1 MSGFAGIF
9 HLDGSPVDPER
20 LHKMAQALQYRGQDG
35 TKVWH
40 DGPIGFVHIHFWT
53 TPEEVGEEQP
63 IPSADGRLWL
73 TADARV
79 DNRDELIPLLQA
91 AGYLNKE
98 IPTDAEL
105 ILAAYERWG
114 EDCAQHLIG
123 DFAFA
128 LWDAPARRL
137 FLVRDVIGIRQMY
150 YAYMDGALYF
160 GNTIGTILAALP
172 RQPALNRPLIH
183 EFLRGSYR
191 RWICQTVYEDVRR
204 LPPTHYL
211 TVDREVHEPRLYY
224 VLGSGPA
231 PHCTSDEEWLQAFR
245 DLFREAV
252 RCRLRSTTPVGI
264 SVSGGL
270 DSSAVAC
277 VAHELSQQ
285 ANLSEIRLYSL
296 VYRETPGADEGK
308 FLDAVAA
315 QCASFV
321 TTRIVGDQ
329 FWALR
334 EFGSDGGYPL
344 DEPEI
349 HTLRS
354 QALALLRVAV
364 ANGCRVMLLG
374 EGGDHLLAE
383 DLYAEPLGLN
393 GLSWRDW
400 RAEVH
405 HFRKWSRMGWLS
417 LLFRAYIVPA
427 VPDELSVK
435 LETLRL
441 SVAKTRPWL
450 GRVHLGFDQDG
461 WLLKNGFYGPSSLSS
476 SARVA
481 IRNVRYPR
489 EIARLSALDVTAAY
503 AGVQYRCPFWDRRL
517 VNFLLHTP
525 RHLTSWRGVNRVIQ
539 RKSMSGILPEA
550 VRQRHCKGV
559 FDELVHKGL
568 MRERQC
574 IEQLLN
580 KSWAERL
587 GLLRSM
593 PLRDAFERYWHNQ
606 DRNYQELLRPL
617 YLEAWL
623 RTRMD
628 LVRIR
633 GKEQIH
639 V

>member
-40 DGPIGFVHIHFWT
+40 DGAIGFVHVHFWT

-128 LWDAPARRL
+128 LWDASARRL
-137 FLVRDVIGIRQMY
+137 FLARDVIGIRQMY
-150 YAYMDGALYF
+150 YAHMDGALYF
-160 GNTIGTILAALP
+160 GNTIGAILAALP

-191 RWICQTVYEDVRR
+191 RWICQTIYEDVRR

-277 VAHELSQQ
+277 VAHELTQQQ
-285 ANLSEIRLYSL
+285 ASLPEIRLYSL
-296 VYRETPGADEGK
+296 IYQETPAADESS
-308 FLDAVAA
+308 FLDAVVA
-315 QCASFV
+315 QCARFV
-321 TTRIVGDQ
+321 TTRIVADQ

-334 EFGSDGGYPL
+334 EFGSDGGFPL

-349 HTLRS
+349 YALRS
-354 QALALLRVAV
+354 QTLAPWRSAV
-364 ANGCRVMLLG
+364 ADGCRVILSG
-374 EGGDHLLAE
+374 DGGDQVVAQN
-383 DLYAEPLGLN
+383 LYSEPQALRGLG
-393 GLSWRDW
+393 WRDW
-400 RAEVH
+400 LSEAQY
-405 HFRKWSRMGWLS
+405 FRMATRYSWLS
-417 LLFRAYIVPA
+417 LLFRAYILPLL
-427 VPDELSVK
+427 PRRILSVIEDFYINFDRTRSWLK
-435 LETLRL
+435 GWHFNYGRDVCPLERAFFRPPNLR
-441 SVAKTRPWL
+441 
-450 GRVHLGFDQDG
+450 
-461 WLLKNGFYGPSSLSS
+461 PS
-476 SARVA
+476 AQT
-481 IRNVRYPR
+481 INENVRCAR
-489 EIARLSALDVTAAY
+489 ESARLSTLDLSAAY
-503 AGVQYRCPFWDRRL
+503 VGVEHRYPFFDRRL
-517 VNFLLHTP
+517 IDLLLYVPH
-525 RHLTSWRGVNRVIQ
+525 RLIAWRGVDRVIV
-539 RKSMSGILPEA
+539 RESLAVIIPEV
-550 VRQRHCKGV
+550 VRRRRDKCH
-559 FDELVHKGL
+559 FEELVYRGFS
-568 MRERQC
+568 RERQRLEKLLHASRTAMLKFIC
-574 IEQLLN
+574 LESLRGVFENDWQEQ
-580 KSWAERL
+580 
-587 GLLRSM
+587 
-593 PLRDAFERYWHNQ
+593 
-606 DRNYQELLRPL
+606 
-617 YLEAWL
+617 
-623 RTRMD
+623 MD
-628 LVRIR
+628 LQGDVIR
-633 GKEQIH
+633 LLCFEVWLQDKICPEEY
-639 V
+639 